1 MGQNSIIIVGAGI
14 AGLTAAKEIRTNSQ
28 DAQIILISREDALP
42 YYRLSLTRYLAGEV
56 EKKTLPVYPA
66 EWYEKNAIQL
76 LLGCEVTAID
86 RQGKSVTLSDG
97 RSLAYDRLILTT
109 GARPSVPP
117 IPGTDSSGVLT
128 LRTMTDADQLLE
140 RLNHTRACI
149 AIGGGL
155 LGLETAGAIAH
166 HGVGVTLLEVAPWL
180 MPRQL
185 NQTAAAILKSQVER
199 AGISVREGV
208 GIAQIVGKDK
218 CEGVQLNSGEFIPG
232 EFVMIT
238 AGVTPEIRLAKE
250 AGLKTN
256 RGVVVDQFMR
266 TSDEAIYAAG
276 DMAEYSE
283 APAGLWNTAQQQGRI
298 AGLNAIGQGT
308 PWQIAPKTHN
318 LKVLGLD
325 VFSMG
330 QIQSSDKLLEK
341 VDGEKYYGFTLQ
353 EGRVI
358 SGIVLG
364 DRAFS
369 TKVKQ
374 AIDKGRVFP
383 QDAWDDVNALI
394 SHIAG

>member
-1 MGQNSIIIVGAGI
+1 
-14 AGLTAAKEIRTNSQ
+14 
-28 DAQIILISREDALP
+28 
-42 YYRLSLTRYLAGEV
+42 
-56 EKKTLPVYPA
+56 
-66 EWYEKNAIQL
+66 
-76 LLGCEVTAID
+76 
-86 RQGKSVTLSDG
+86 
-97 RSLAYDRLILTT
+97 
-109 GARPSVPP
+109 
-117 IPGTDSSGVLT
+117 
-128 LRTMTDADQLLE
+128 
-140 RLNHTRACI
+140 
-149 AIGGGL
+149 
-155 LGLETAGAIAH
+155 
-166 HGVGVTLLEVAPWL
+166 
-180 MPRQL
+180 
-185 NQTAAAILKSQVER
+185 
-199 AGISVREGV
+199 
-208 GIAQIVGKDK
+208 
-218 CEGVQLNSGEFIPG
+218 
-232 EFVMIT
+232 
-238 AGVTPEIRLAKE
+238 
-250 AGLKTN
+250 
-256 RGVVVDQFMR
+256 MR